1 MNKLQEEG
9 DMRRRKYFFKW
20 RKQQVKDLE
29 RERADWHQAG
39 GEMRLVGAGVA
50 VLVSR
55 MVFYAR

>member
-1 MNKLQEEG
+1 M
-9 DMRRRKYFFKW
+9 
-20 RKQQVKDLE
+20 KDLE